1 VLAPEDVRVRR
12 LVEQRGLDED
22 DVRARMRAQVSD
34 EVHRKVADH
43 VIDNDGDLEVLQE
56 RTDALLARL
65 RVDADLPPTSTE
77 G

>member
-1 VLAPEDVRVRR
+1 
-12 LVEQRGLDED
+12 
-22 DVRARMRAQVSD
+22 
-34 EVHRKVADH
+34 VADH

-65 RVDADLPPTSTE
+65 RADAGLPPASAQ